1 MIWWQIVSPIQAA
14 IANKAVLGQIELG
27 QANEAVEA
35 AVLHRL
41 DAVVVQLQP
50 LQLLEAGKHAG
61 GHRLEAVP
69 GQVEQF
75 EMLQVCKSS
84 VLDSE
89 NLVVLQIEFLQVRG
103 RLEGVRTQALE
114 AVLRQVELDRVG
126 R

>member
-1 MIWWQIVSPIQAA
+1 MKKYNQKANVKAGTPEIADTLKQLTNNSTLDELMGIEKTQDKAA

-61 GHRLEAVP
+61 GH
-69 GQVEQF
+69 
-75 EMLQVCKSS
+75 
-84 VLDSE
+84 
-89 NLVVLQIEFLQVRG
+89 
-103 RLEGVRTQALE
+103 
-114 AVLRQVELDRVG
+114 
-126 R
+126 